1 MVGLFPANR
10 VGDDVEIYRD
20 ETRTHVLTVS
30 HHLRQQTE
38 KVGFANYCLADFVAP
53 KLSGKAD
60 YIGAFAVTGG
70 LEEDALAE
78 AYEAQHDDYNKI
90 MVKAIADRLAE
101 AFAEYLHEKVRKV
114 YWGYAANEN
123 LSNEELIREN
133 YRDPPGA
140 RLSGLPGTHRES
152 DHLGTV
158 GCGSAYRHEAHRV
171 LRHVAGASVS
181 GWYFSHPD
189 SKYFAVAQIQRDQVE
204 DYALR
209 KGMTAAEV
217 ERWLAPNLGYDAD

>member
-1 MVGLFPANR
+1 M
-10 VGDDVEIYRD
+10 I
-20 ETRTHVLTVS
+20 
-30 HHLRQQTE
+30 
-38 KVGFANYCLADFVAP
+38 
-53 KLSGKAD
+53 
-60 YIGAFAVTGG
+60 
-70 LEEDALAE
+70 
-78 AYEAQHDDYNKI
+78 
-90 MVKAIADRLAE
+90 KAIADRPAE

-133 YRDPPGA
+133 YQIRPAPDIRPVRA
-140 RLSGLPGTHRES
+140 HRKG
-152 DHLGTV
+152 DHLAATGRR
-158 GCGSAYRHEAHRV
+158 SPYRHEAHRV
-171 LRHVAGASVS
+171 FRHVAGASVS

-209 KGMTAAEV
+209 KGMTPAEV

>member
-1 MVGLFPANR
+1 M
-10 VGDDVEIYRD
+10 
-20 ETRTHVLTVS
+20 
-30 HHLRQQTE
+30 
-38 KVGFANYCLADFVAP
+38 
-53 KLSGKAD
+53 
-60 YIGAFAVTGG
+60 G
-70 LEEDALAE
+70 LEEDALAD

-90 MVKAIADRLAE
+90 MIKAIADRLAE

-133 YRDPPGA
+133 YQGIRPSAGISG
-140 RLSGLPGTHRES
+140 LSGAYRKG
-152 DHLGTV
+152 DHLAATGRRSPY
-158 GCGSAYRHEAHRV
+158 CGMKLTESFAMWP
-171 LRHVAGASVS
+171 GASVS

-209 KGMTAAEV
+209 KGMTRRSSA
-217 ERWLAPNLGYDAD
+217 G